1 MCGIVKILPQLPRDS
16 SAKGQH
22 ECQKRADL
30 ILGYAH
36 ARDEGIICDANSG
49 SRLQRP

>member
-1 MCGIVKILPQLPRDS
+1 MCGMVKIFPQLPRDS
-16 SAKGQH
+16 SANGER
-22 ECQKRADL
+22 ECQKRADH

-36 ARDEGIICDANSG
+36 ARDEGIICDANSE